1 MKRNH
6 DKRPTGCH
14 CALTLKRPVSAPA
27 VATSTLVFLLSA
39 CATAPA
45 PETPQIVG
53 EALPDT
59 TEISADWT
67 APSDDPGAV
76 DDGWIEDFGD
86 PELVALVNEAVSEQ
100 NPNLRV
106 LSAQVDRAAGLAR
119 QAGAA
124 LKPTV
129 ALGADI
135 SGTSGSTITSG
146 SGYGVGVGVSWEVDV
161 WGKVRAG
168 ASAADENLRA
178 TVADFA
184 FARQSLAANVAKG
197 WFLATELKMQTELAQ
212 ETVDILTET
221 VDLVKTKEE
230 IGQVS
235 MQDVHLVDADLATAE
250 DALRQ
255 VESGR
260 QQAARSLEILMGRY
274 PAAEIDGADE
284 LLAVPPPIPVGIPV
298 DILERRPDLIAAER
312 RVASAFFLSEQARL
326 AKLPSF
332 TLTAGVGGDNSLDA
346 FVGNLAA
353 GLFAPLY
360 TGGALEGQIEVANA
374 DQKAAVAAY
383 GTSVLKAFEEVE
395 TSLTNEDLF
404 AQREAFLASAVESN
418 FKAYELALA
427 QYDVGKIDL
436 LSVLQMQSRW
446 LGARIG
452 LIRIKNE
459 RLAQRVN
466 LHLALGGSFEDKE

>member
-1 MKRNH
+1 MSRTQH
-6 DKRPTGCH
+6 PGAPISKRP
-14 CALTLKRPVSAPA
+14 ASVPA
-27 VATSTLVFLLSA
+27 VATSALALLLSA

-45 PETPQIVG
+45 PETPQIVE
-53 EALPDT
+53 EALPET
-59 TEISADWT
+59 TQIPLEWT
-67 APSDDPGAV
+67 APAGDTGQV
-76 DDGWIEDFGD
+76 DDGWIESFGD
-86 PELVALVNEAVSEQ
+86 PELVALVEEAVSEQ

-119 QAGAA
+119 QAGSA

-129 ALGADI
+129 ALGGDI
-135 SGTSGSTITSG
+135 SETSGNTVASG
-146 SGYGVGVGVSWEVDV
+146 TGYGVGVGVSWEVDV

-212 ETVDILTET
+212 ETVDILTES
-221 VDLVKTKEE
+221 VALVTAKEKV
-230 IGQVS
+230 GQVS
-235 MQDVHLVDADLATAE
+235 MQDVHLVQADLASAE

-255 VESGR
+255 VEGGR

-274 PAAEIDGADE
+274 PAAEVDGADE
-284 LLAVPPPIPVGIPV
+284 LIAVPPPIPVGIPA
-298 DILERRPDLIAAER
+298 DILERRPDLVAAER
-312 RVASAFFLSEQARL
+312 RVASTFYLSEEARL

-332 TLTAGVGGDNSLDA
+332 TLSAGVGGNNSLDA

-374 DQKAAVAAY
+374 DQKAAIAAY
-383 GTSVLKAFEEVE
+383 GTTVLTAFEEVE
-395 TSLTNEDLF
+395 TALTNEDLF
-404 AQREAFLASAVESN
+404 AQREAFLASAVDNN
-418 FKAYELALA
+418 FKAYEMALA

-452 LIRIKNE
+452 LIRIQNE

-466 LHLALGGSFEDKE
+466 LHLALGGSFEEER

>member
-1 MKRNH
+1 M
-6 DKRPTGCH
+6 
-14 CALTLKRPVSAPA
+14 A
-27 VATSTLVFLLSA
+27 VVLFATS
-39 CATAPA
+39 CAVTPP
-45 PETPQIVG
+45 PETPEIVE
-53 EALPDT
+53 EALPET
-59 TEISADWT
+59 TEISAEWT
-67 APSDDPGAV
+67 APADDAGEV

-86 PELVALVNEAVSEQ
+86 QELVALVNEAVSEQ

-119 QAGAA
+119 QAGSA

-129 ALGADI
+129 ALGGDI
-135 SGTSGSTITSG
+135 SETSGSTIASG
-146 SGYGVGVGVSWEVDV
+146 TNYGVGVGVSWEVDV

-168 ASAADENLRA
+168 ATAAEENLRA
-178 TVADFA
+178 TAADFE

-197 WFLATELKMQTELAQ
+197 WFLATELKQQTALAQ
-212 ETVDILTET
+212 ETVDILSQM
-221 VDLVKTKEE
+221 VDLVKVKEKV
-230 IGQVS
+230 GQVS
-235 MQDVHLVDADLATAE
+235 MQDVHLVQADLASAE

-274 PAAEIDGADE
+274 PAAEVDGADE
-284 LLAVPPPIPVGIPV
+284 LVAVPPPIPVGIPA
-298 DILERRPDLIAAER
+298 DILERRPDLVAAER
-312 RVASAFFLSEQARL
+312 RVAAAFFLSEQARL

-332 TLTAGVGGDNSLDA
+332 TLTAGVGGNSTLDT

-360 TGGALEGQIEVANA
+360 TGGALEGQIDVANA

-383 GTSVLKAFEEVE
+383 GTTVLKAFEEVE

-404 AQREAFLASAVESN
+404 AQREGFLVSAVDNN

-446 LGARIG
+446 LGARVG

-466 LHLALGGSFEDKE
+466 LHLALGGSFRSDGRESSNPTE

>member
-1 MKRNH
+1 MYRTSH
-6 DKRPTGCH
+6 HR
-14 CALTLKRPVSAPA
+14 CALSLKRPVNAPA
-27 VATSTLVFLLSA
+27 VLTSALVFLLSA

-45 PETPQIVG
+45 PETPQIVE
-53 EALPDT
+53 EALPET
-59 TEISADWT
+59 TEIPVEWT
-67 APSDDPGAV
+67 APADDTGEV
-76 DDGWIEDFGD
+76 DDGWIKSFGD
-86 PELVALVNEAVSEQ
+86 PELEALVEEAVSEQ
-100 NPNLRV
+100 NPNLRI

-129 ALGADI
+129 ALGGDI
-135 SGTSGSTITSG
+135 SGTSGSTIASG
-146 SGYGVGVGVSWEVDV
+146 TDYGVGVGVSWEVDV

-168 ASAADENLRA
+168 ASAAEENLRA
-178 TVADFA
+178 TAADFE

-212 ETVDILTET
+212 ETVDILKET
-221 VDLVKTKEE
+221 VELVKAKEKV
-230 IGQVS
+230 GQVS
-235 MQDVHLVDADLATAE
+235 MQDVHLVQADLASAE

-260 QQAARSLEILMGRY
+260 QQAARSLEILVGRY
-274 PAAEIDGADE
+274 PAAEVEGADE
-284 LLAVPPPIPVGIPV
+284 LVAVPPPIPVGVPA
-298 DILERRPDLIAAER
+298 DILERRPDLVAAER

-332 TLTAGVGGDNSLDA
+332 SLTAGIGGANALDS

-383 GTSVLKAFEEVE
+383 GATVLRAFEEVE
-395 TSLTNEDLF
+395 TSLANEELL
-404 AQREAFLASAVESN
+404 AQREEFLQGSVDEN
-418 FKAYELALA
+418 LQAYELAKV

-446 LGARIG
+446 LGAHVG
-452 LIRIKNE
+452 LIRLENE

-466 LHLALGGSFEDKE
+466 LHLALGGSFEE